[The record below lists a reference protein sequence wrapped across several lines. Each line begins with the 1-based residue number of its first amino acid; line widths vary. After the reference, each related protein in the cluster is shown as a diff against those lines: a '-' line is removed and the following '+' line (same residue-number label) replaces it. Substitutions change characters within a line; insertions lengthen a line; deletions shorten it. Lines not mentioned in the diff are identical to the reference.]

1 MPAMAGVKPA
11 PPLKACAKGLRAF
24 AGVVLAGGYSRR
36 MGRDK
41 ATLRLKGKALWR
53 RQVAVLRA
61 AGADPVW
68 IGRRSDQAKLG
79 RGVRVLLDELSGVGP
94 IAGLHSALQAVE
106 TGWVAVLAVDMPA
119 IEADWFAKLFA
130 RCSRG
135 IGAVV
140 KHADGF
146 EPLAAIYP
154 REAVETVNRCVGAE
168 KYSLQGLVKAL
179 VRAKRM
185 RVVRL
190 PEGERWR
197 VANWNEPSSAST

>member
-1 MPAMAGVKPA
+1 
-11 PPLKACAKGLRAF
+11 
-24 AGVVLAGGYSRR
+24 

-53 RQVAVLRA
+53 RQIAVLRE

-79 RGVRVLLDELSGVGP
+79 RGARVLFDELSGMGP
-94 IAGLHSALQAVE
+94 IAGLHSAFQTTE

-130 RCSRG
+130 QCSDG
-135 IGAVV
+135 VGAVV
-140 KHADGF
+140 RHADGF

-154 REAVETVNRCVGAE
+154 RKAFETVSRHVEAKE
-168 KYSLQGLVKAL
+168 YSLQGLITAL
-179 VRAKRM
+179 IRAKRM

-190 PEGERWR
+190 PESERGR
-197 VANWNEPSSAST
+197 VANWNEPGAVR